1 MHFCDLLSLLACIAE
16 ENILMNSKNVV
27 SERKKPYIENPQ
39 SLPRNFMEIAV
50 MLQELSDK
58 TCIVFHKQHTL
69 KLLLFPEL
77 PMCYFLDFSKTN
89 IFKIIQAGILLA
101 APTLRHFRFL

>member
-1 MHFCDLLSLLACIAE
+1 MLSFLVYISKQ
-16 ENILMNSKNVV
+16 NILMNSKNVV
-27 SERKKPYIENPQ
+27 SERKMKNPYRENPE

-50 MLQELSDK
+50 MLEELSDK
-58 TCIVFHKQHTL
+58 TCLVFHKQHTL

-89 IFKIIQAGILLA
+89 IFKIIRAGILLA
-101 APTLRHFRFL
+101 APPLRHFRFL

>member
-1 MHFCDLLSLLACIAE
+1 M
-16 ENILMNSKNVV
+16 
-27 SERKKPYIENPQ
+27 ENPE
-39 SLPRNFMEIAV
+39 SLSWNFMEIAV

-69 KLLLFPEL
+69 KLPLFPKL

-89 IFKIIQAGILLA
+89 IFKIIQAGTLLA
-101 APTLRHFRFL
+101 ATTLRHFRFL